1 MDLVWHST
9 GNFNHNHHFLFQFD
23 SVIDITR
30 LERLDFLAM
39 LLQNYTSKLFY
50 LQLYVH
56 VQRLHIL
63 VYCLL

>member
-1 MDLVWHST
+1 MNKRTLTW
-9 GNFNHNHHFLFQFD
+9 
-23 SVIDITR
+23 

-50 LQLYVH
+50 LKLYVH